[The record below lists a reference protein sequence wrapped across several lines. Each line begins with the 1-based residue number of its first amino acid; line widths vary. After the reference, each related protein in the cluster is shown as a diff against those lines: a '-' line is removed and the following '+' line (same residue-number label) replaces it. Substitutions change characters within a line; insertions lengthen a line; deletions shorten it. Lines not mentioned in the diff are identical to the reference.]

1 MASSRSR
8 VDKGKAKG
16 GADRQGDLRG
26 RHLLP
31 HQYERLIKIIAL
43 VAPRYYY
50 PHQDLAQEL
59 GVSTRTLQ
67 RDVVLLEER
76 GVKIRQDRGGYH
88 LSAKV
93 SW

>member
-1 MASSRSR
+1 MSSSRARTDKDKAGGGGDHRAR
-8 VDKGKAKG
+8 VGE
-16 GADRQGDLRG
+16 

-50 PHQDLAQEL
+50 DHRDLAQYL

-67 RDVVLLEER
+67 RDIALLRER
-76 GVKIRQDRGGYH
+76 GVTIHQTRGGYRF
-88 LSAKV
+88 LSKKA
-93 SW
+93 W